1 MDFSERLNLYVEGGL
16 ITSVDV
22 KDIEKIIVL
31 FDEKYH
37 IQLCEENASFL
48 IAHICA
54 MYHRNQINEEIDD
67 LSDQEIREV
76 KQLKTYPKSIAILED
91 VVKNMHINV
100 KEVERNYLLLHI
112 NAILQQNGDAYGI

>member
-76 KQLKTYPKSIAILED
+76 KQLKTYPKSIAIFED

>member
-37 IQLCEENASFL
+37 VQLCEENASFL

>member
-22 KDIEKIIVL
+22 KDIKKIIVL

-54 MYHRNQINEEIDD
+54 MYHRNQINEEIGD

-76 KQLKTYPKSIAILED
+76 KQLKTYPKSIVILED

>member
-1 MDFSERLNLYVEGGL
+1 MDFSERLNLYVEGSL

-76 KQLKTYPKSIAILED
+76 KQLKTYPKSIVILED

>member
-1 MDFSERLNLYVEGGL
+1 MDFSERLTLYVEGGL
-16 ITSVDV
+16 ITSDDV

-76 KQLKTYPKSIAILED
+76 KQLKTYPKSIEILED
-91 VVKNMHINV
+91 IVEVIRINV
-100 KEVERNYLLLHI
+100 NAVERNYLLLHI
-112 NAILQQNGDAYGI
+112 NAILQQDGEVYGI

>member
-22 KDIEKIIVL
+22 KDIKKIIVL